1 MAFLTPTPPVPLISA
16 PNWTPE
22 LEFAFRPCHLEM
34 LSFFKMERDAFWY
47 YSKKKKEILKVNP
60 FISAILSFH
69 LFELIK
75 REPLGFFRG
84 S

>member
-1 MAFLTPTPPVPLISA
+1 MHFGITQ
-16 PNWTPE
+16 
-22 LEFAFRPCHLEM
+22 
-34 LSFFKMERDAFWY
+34 
-47 YSKKKKEILKVNP
+47 KKKEILKVNP